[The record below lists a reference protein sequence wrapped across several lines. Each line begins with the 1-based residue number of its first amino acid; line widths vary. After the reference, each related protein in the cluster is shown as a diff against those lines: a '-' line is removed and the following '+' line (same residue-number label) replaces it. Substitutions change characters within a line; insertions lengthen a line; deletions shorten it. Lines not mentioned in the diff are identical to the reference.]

1 MKIFLEMVNIV
12 FLFFAELLEFL
23 AVIVSLPSKFL
34 ADVSSFFYGCSRA
47 LDNNDQQDDI
57 NDGSVQ

>member
-12 FLFFAELLEFL
+12 FLFFAELFEFL

-34 ADVSSFFYGCSRA
+34 ADISSFFYGCSRA
-47 LDNNDQQDDI
+47 LDNNDEQGDI
-57 NDGSVQ
+57 NDGQ